1 MARVRVGWILGN
13 AGKLDW
19 ITRFRYHI
27 SPALRAKIEVCAL
40 MFLITFFF
48 PSFSGPREGIIK
60 FWNKITNFRLASLSL
75 TEIGDY
81 SQSTVWCIYAE
92 YPYNFSFILQEIYFT
107 FYMSFKFGW
116 NTFLVLANHISQTS
130 QPGHSCLKHG

>member
-1 MARVRVGWILGN
+1 MRILGN

-27 SPALRAKIEVCAL
+27 SPALQAKIEVCAF
-40 MFLITFFF
+40 MFLIIFFF
-48 PSFSGPREGIIK
+48 SSFSGPREGIIK
-60 FWNKITNFRLASLSL
+60 FLNEITNFRLASLSL
-75 TEIGDY
+75 IGDY
-81 SQSTVWCIYAE
+81 SQSTVWCIYPE
-92 YPYNFSFILQEIYFT
+92 YPCDFFFILQEIYFT
-107 FYMSFKFGW
+107 FYTSFKFGW